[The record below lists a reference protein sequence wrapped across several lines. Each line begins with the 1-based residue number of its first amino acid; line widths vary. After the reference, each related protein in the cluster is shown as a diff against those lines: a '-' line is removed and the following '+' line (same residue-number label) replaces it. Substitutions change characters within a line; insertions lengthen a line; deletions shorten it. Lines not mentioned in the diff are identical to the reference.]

1 MSKWYGLSVRV
12 PVDTAEV
19 FRTRA
24 ELMGRTVSSVMLEL
38 IEAFNE
44 GRVTIRENPDK
55 KKIKQELY
63 K

>member
-1 MSKWYGLSVRV
+1 MSKWHGLSVRV
-12 PVDTAEV
+12 PVKTSEV
-19 FRTRA
+19 FRTRV
-24 ELMGRTVSSVMLEL
+24 ELMGSTVSAVMLEL

-44 GRVTIRENPDK
+44 GRVTIRENPEK